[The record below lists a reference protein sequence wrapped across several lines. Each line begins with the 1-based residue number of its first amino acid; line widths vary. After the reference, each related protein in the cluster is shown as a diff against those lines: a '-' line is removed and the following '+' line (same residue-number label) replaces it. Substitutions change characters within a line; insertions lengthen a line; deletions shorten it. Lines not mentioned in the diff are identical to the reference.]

1 MRRTATLACGLAL
14 VLTGCASPTAPAPA
28 PASSS
33 PRPARSGFVRHAPA
47 HAPVAFPAY
56 SATARV
62 PSVVVRS
69 SPGGPQVVEL
79 ANPQPSGAPLVF
91 GVVAQ
96 QGTWV
101 HVLLPVRPNG
111 STGWVRAA
119 DVTVAGVAYR
129 IDVHRGA
136 HRLDVYRFGAL
147 LRSYPVG
154 IGTRE
159 TPTPGGV
166 FYLKELLRPP
176 VAGGPYGPYAY
187 GLSGYSNALTSFAG
201 GDGVI
206 GIHGT
211 DHPELVGTDVS
222 HGCIRM
228 RNADITAL
236 ARELPLG
243 TPVRILG

>member
-1 MRRTATLACGLAL
+1 MFRGATVAFGVALA
-14 VLTGCASPTAPAPA
+14 LTGCAPATPSTTAGPSAR
-28 PASSS
+28 
-33 PRPARSGFVRHAPA
+33 PRPQRSGFARHTPAP
-47 HAPVAFPAY
+47 HQVAFPAY

-62 PSVVVRS
+62 PAVVVRS
-69 SPGGPQVVEL
+69 SPGGRQVVVL
-79 ANPQPSGAPLVF
+79 GDPQPSGAPLVF
-91 GVVAQ
+91 GVVAR
-96 QGTWV
+96 QGGWV
-101 HVLLPVRPNG
+101 HVLLPLRPNG

-129 IDVHRGA
+129 LDVHRGA

-176 VAGGPYGPYAY
+176 AAGGPYGPFAY

-243 TPVRILG
+243 TPVRILS